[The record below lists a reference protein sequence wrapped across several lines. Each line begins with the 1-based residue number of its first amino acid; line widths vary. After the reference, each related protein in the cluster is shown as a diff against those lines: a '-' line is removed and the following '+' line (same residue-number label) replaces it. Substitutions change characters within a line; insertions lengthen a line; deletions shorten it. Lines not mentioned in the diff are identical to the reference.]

1 MERSGRYRVEA
12 RGARLQRRSSQA
24 NAAARGRLRPP
35 VRRARELGLIGG
47 SGPVQC
53 NSAGAHVAP
62 SPRPLGSGSR
72 TGSPGTPSVAM
83 PPGPRSASARPGD
96 RDAGAGGRRG
106 RAAARH
112 AGARR
117 TARVRHGE
125 QVLRS
130 RIRRTLV
137 GEARDRH
144 TFPWNP
150 GFRLPS
156 ADGIAARVGEGHP
169 RVQRPSFPAPECS
182 ADAAAA
188 LGAKRSGEREARPS
202 GRVCRPTTPGKPPRS
217 VRCVPASYSALGP
230 LNSAPAA

>member
-12 RGARLQRRSSQA
+12 RGATPPTTQLPGERGSARAAPPTRSTGARAGA
-24 NAAARGRLRPP
+24 NRRLRP
-35 VRRARELGLIGG
+35 
-47 SGPVQC
+47 SSVQQRGR
-53 NSAGAHVAP
+53 S
-62 SPRPLGSGSR
+62 
-72 TGSPGTPSVAM
+72 
-83 PPGPRSASARPGD
+83 RSAIAEAAWLRIANGESGDAIGRDATRTPVSECSSRRPGC
-96 RDAGAGGRRG
+96 RSRWSPW

-169 RVQRPSFPAPECS
+169 RVQRPPFPAPECS